1 MKEVIKE
8 GMKMRGELLRCDY
21 GYAIDECDDDCWFY
35 ILKGG
40 EIKKESCYNNSM
52 EEVINK
58 EIEKLKN
65 ELEKD
70 GVEWKEEDVRLCV
83 YEDLKDCLKLEMSDV
98 SY

>member
-21 GYAIDECDDDCWFY
+21 GYEIDECDDDCWFY

-40 EIKKESCYNNSM
+40 EIKKELQYNYSM

-58 EIEKLKN
+58 EIEKVK
-65 ELEKD
+65 KD
-70 GVEWKEEDVRLCV
+70 WDGDGMKYNEEDVRLFV
-83 YEDLKDCLKLEMSDV
+83 YENMRDCLKLMMSDV

>member
-21 GYAIDECDDDCWFY
+21 GYEIDECDDDCWFY

-58 EIEKLKN
+58 EIEKLK
-65 ELEKD
+65 KD
-70 GVEWKEEDVRLCV
+70 WDGIEYNEEDVRLYV
-83 YEDLKDCLKLEMSDV
+83 YENMRDCLKLMMSDV

>member
-21 GYAIDECDDDCWFY
+21 GYEIDECDDDCWFY

-52 EEVINK
+52 KEVINK
-58 EIEKLKN
+58 EIEKVK
-65 ELEKD
+65 KD
-70 GVEWKEEDVRLCV
+70 WDGDGMKYNEEDVRLFV
-83 YEDLKDCLKLEMSDV
+83 YEDLRDCLKLEMSDV

>member
-21 GYAIDECDDDCWFY
+21 GYEIDECDDDCWFY

-58 EIEKLKN
+58 EIEKLK
-65 ELEKD
+65 KD
-70 GVEWKEEDVRLCV
+70 WDGIEYNEEDVRLYV
-83 YEDLKDCLKLEMSDV
+83 YENMRDCLKLVMSDV

>member
-21 GYAIDECDDDCWFY
+21 GYEIDECDDDCWFY

-58 EIEKLKN
+58 EIEKLKKDWDGIEYN
-65 ELEKD
+65 EK
-70 GVEWKEEDVRLCV
+70 DVRLYV
-83 YEDLKDCLKLEMSDV
+83 YENMRDCLKLVMSDV

>member
-8 GMKMRGELLRCDY
+8 GMKMRGELLRGDY
-21 GYAIDECDDDCWFY
+21 GYEIDECDDDCWFY

-58 EIEKLKN
+58 EIEKLK
-65 ELEKD
+65 KD
-70 GVEWKEEDVRLCV
+70 WDGIEYNEEDVRLYV
-83 YEDLKDCLKLEMSDV
+83 YENMRDCLKLVMSDV